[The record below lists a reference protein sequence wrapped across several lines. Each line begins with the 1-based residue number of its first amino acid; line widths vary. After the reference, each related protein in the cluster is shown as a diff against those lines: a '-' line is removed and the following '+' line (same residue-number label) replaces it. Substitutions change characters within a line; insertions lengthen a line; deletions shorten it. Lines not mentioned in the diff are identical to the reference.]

1 MFHIDTLICSKDVS
15 YFDIIIFSKRGYTV
29 QYIYTGYT
37 VYIYTGYTQMHVFY
51 SLFSLKRIIFNKQ

>member
-37 VYIYTGYTQMHVFY
+37 QMHVFY